1 MPRITP
7 VSRSQRP
14 SRPTHQQPPQL
25 TMPLTSGRARPT
37 STSQRDHCTS
47 CQLTAS
53 TTVAVPLAS
62 RPGCALGCRPLQGRQ
77 LASTGPCEAALSFA
91 LQATTRRGCSRSQA
105 RATALCLAAT
115 LLGCSPEH
123 KPAAQHKPAVQHKPA
138 QPSTS
143 PPSLVQAHP
152 ASHKPIQPSTS
163 PPSLA
168 SRLAGYAPP
177 HRSAGPSTGGGGGA
191 AAAAARGQSRWYGT
205 DGSYSWRPCDVL
217 RYDPASCLPSLPPPS
232 LPASPNGALYCSAY
246 RGSERL
252 LAPRRAFGPLP
263 RLTRRAPACAPPA

>member
-123 KPAAQHKPAVQHKPA
+123 KPAAQHKPA

-143 PPSLVQAHP
+143 PPSLVQAQP

-177 HRSAGPSTGGGGGA
+177 HRSAVHRRRRRRGGGGCARPVAVVRHGWELQLAALRRAALRPGELLTIPAPALAPGFPQRGALLLGIPRLGTLARATARVWTSAAADAARARLRSACVGA
-191 AAAAARGQSRWYGT
+191 A
-205 DGSYSWRPCDVL
+205 DV
-217 RYDPASCLPSLPPPS
+217 
-232 LPASPNGALYCSAY
+232 
-246 RGSERL
+246 
-252 LAPRRAFGPLP
+252 
-263 RLTRRAPACAPPA
+263 